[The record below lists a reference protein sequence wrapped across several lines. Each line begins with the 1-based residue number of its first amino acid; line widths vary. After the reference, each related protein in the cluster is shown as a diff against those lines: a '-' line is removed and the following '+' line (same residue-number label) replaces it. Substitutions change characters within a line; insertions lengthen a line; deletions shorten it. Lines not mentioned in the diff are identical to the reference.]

1 VSGAYDAIVCG
12 GSFGGLAAASQL
24 GGRVLVIDRLPI
36 GDGETSASAVPLACL
51 ERMDLLGC
59 VEQVHAEIVIHTR
72 RHSQRLRF
80 FDFATFDYRR
90 FCTDLFERT
99 GAEFRQARVTG
110 AGDGVVRTSGG
121 DFEAPLVI
129 EAAGWRTSAPKGRAA
144 RRARAPRKSFG
155 VEARQPFRGEGLHFY
170 VGPSNGSRR
179 FYWIFPAGDHVRA
192 GLATYTGHSALSDD
206 LVEFLDRHRLGE
218 PGHQHGGF
226 FTSRMIDPIRDGM
239 FVVGDAGG
247 HCLPVSGE
255 GIRPALVFGQL
266 AGRLAERVR
275 LGELTLDQALSRYR
289 AYVLS
294 RRHGYRF
301 LDRLQSV
308 LNWLPD
314 PLFALFART
323 IASGRVLPWA
333 VDRYWHVADPGLLT
347 ATPAAEPLPPVT
359 GAADVPREEIRQIPR
374 PWAMGSRD
382 RGPLPMKRA

>member
-59 VEQVHAEIVIHTR
+59 VEQVHEEIVIHTKR
-72 RHSQRLRF
+72 RSQRLRF

-99 GAEFRQARVTG
+99 GAEFLQARVAG
-110 AGDGVVRTSGG
+110 AGDGVVHTSRGT
-121 DFEAPLVI
+121 FEAPIVI
-129 EAAGWRTSAPKGRAA
+129 EAAGWRTSAAKGRAA

-155 VEARQPFRGEGLHFY
+155 VEARQPFRGAGLHFY

-179 FYWIFPAGDHVRA
+179 FYWIFPAGEHVRA
-192 GLATYTGHSALSDD
+192 GLATYTGHSALSED
-206 LVEFLDRHRLGE
+206 LVEFLDRHRLGS

-226 FTSRMIDPIRDGM
+226 FTSRMIEPIRDGM
-239 FVVGDAGG
+239 FVVGDAAGQ
-247 HCLPVSGE
+247 CLPVSGE

-275 LGELTLDQALSRYR
+275 LGEMRLDEALSRYR
-289 AYVLS
+289 AYVRS
-294 RRHGYRF
+294 RRHGYVF

-314 PLFALFART
+314 PLFALFARS
-323 IASGRVLPWA
+323 IASDRVLPWA

-347 ATPAAEPLPPVT
+347 PSPTPGPLPPA
-359 GAADVPREEIRQIPR
+359 GSPEDAPGEPIRQIPR
-374 PWAMGSRD
+374 PWAVGSRA
-382 RGPLPMKRA
+382 RAALPMKRA

>member
-1 VSGAYDAIVCG
+1 MSEGYDAIVCG
-12 GSFGGLAAASQL
+12 GSFGGLAAASQI
-24 GGRVLVIDRLPI
+24 GGRVLIIDRLEI
-36 GDGETSASAVPLACL
+36 GDGETSASAVPMACL
-51 ERMDLLGC
+51 ERMDLLDC
-59 VEQVHAEIVIHTR
+59 VEQVHREIIIHTR

-99 GAEFRQARVTG
+99 GADFLRARVTG
-110 AGDGVVRTSGG
+110 AGDGVVHTTEGS
-121 DFEAPLVI
+121 FEAPIVI

-155 VEARQPFRGEGLHFY
+155 VEARQPYRGDGLHFY
-170 VGPSNGSRR
+170 VGPSNGGRR

-192 GLATYTGHSALSDD
+192 GLATYTGDSALSQD
-206 LVEFLDRHRLGE
+206 LVNFLDRHDLGQ

-239 FVVGDAGG
+239 FVVGDAAG

-275 LGELTLDQALSRYR
+275 VGELTLDQALSRYR
-289 AYVLS
+289 GYVLS

-301 LDRLQSV
+301 LDRLQSI

-323 IASGRVLPWA
+323 IGSRKVLPWA
-333 VDRYWHVADPGLLT
+333 VDRYWRVADPDLLT
-347 ATPAAEPLPPVT
+347 PVPSAEP
-359 GAADVPREEIRQIPR
+359 IPMVAGI
-374 PWAMGSRD
+374 PIGM
-382 RGPLPMKRA
+382 